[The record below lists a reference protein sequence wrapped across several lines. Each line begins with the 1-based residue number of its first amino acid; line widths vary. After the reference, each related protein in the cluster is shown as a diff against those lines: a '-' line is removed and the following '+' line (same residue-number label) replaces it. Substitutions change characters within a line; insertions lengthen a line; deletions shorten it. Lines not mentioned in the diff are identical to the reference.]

1 MESGSNDIKTV
12 KGLQPIEL
20 APYLL
25 KFNSQ
30 LKSVG
35 FTTLTIKTY
44 SDSVCHFGTW
54 LDHNS
59 LSLCDVTMGTLE
71 LFSRHSCACSG
82 WQRSTFLS
90 KKYLRR
96 VRRFVEYLV
105 EINIVTDHEQ
115 PSTKHVP
122 RWNQDGYIDWLAN
135 DRGLAPIT
143 ITNYVCAL
151 TQILPDLGFD
161 PSQYNA
167 QKIRGVV
174 CQYADNNGPINGK
187 RLTTA
192 LRSYLKYLVSNGLC
206 SFALIAA
213 VPTIAHWRLSELPRY
228 ISVEDVQRV
237 VQSCDTRQP
246 IGLRDH
252 AILLLL
258 AQLGLRASDIANMLI
273 TDIDWNSA
281 TILVRGKSRKV
292 SRLPLP
298 QDVGDAILRYLEDG
312 RAGDT
317 GCTHLFL
324 CVMAPH
330 RPLSAPSIVSG
341 IVSAAIVRS
350 GINTPP
356 YSGAHLL
363 RHSAATGW
371 LRDGISLDTVST
383 ILRHNSADMT
393 MHYAKV
399 DIEALRELAVSW
411 PGEAS

>member
-1 MESGSNDIKTV
+1 MQSRSNIAKTV

-25 KFNSQ
+25 QFNSK

-35 FTTLTIKTY
+35 YTTLTIKTY

-54 LDHNS
+54 MDHNLIS
-59 LSLCDVTMGTLE
+59 PCGITMDTLE
-71 LFSRHSCACSG
+71 LFSKHRCICSG

-90 KKYLRR
+90 RKYLRR

-105 EINIVTDHEQ
+105 EIRVVTDLEQ
-115 PSTKHVP
+115 HSIKHVP
-122 RWNQDGYIDWLAN
+122 SWDQDGYIDWLVS
-135 DRGLAPIT
+135 DRGLAPIS
-143 ITNYVCAL
+143 IQNYVRAL

-161 PSQYNA
+161 PSLYNA
-167 QKIRGVV
+167 QKIHCVT
-174 CQYADNNGPINGK
+174 CQYADQKGPVNAK

-192 LRSYLKYLVSNGLC
+192 LRSYLKFLVAKGLC

-213 VPTIAHWRLSELPRY
+213 VPTIANWRLSELPRY
-228 ISVEDVQRV
+228 ISVEDVRQV
-237 VQSCDTRQP
+237 VQSCDTGQP

-258 AQLGLRASDIANMLI
+258 AQLGLRASDIVNMLV
-273 TDIDWNSA
+273 TDIDWDSA
-281 TILVRGKSRKV
+281 TVLVRGKSRKV

-298 QDVGDAILRYLEDG
+298 QDVGDAILQYLEAG
-312 RAGDT
+312 RARDT
-317 GCTHLFL
+317 ACEQLFL
-324 CVMAPH
+324 CVMAPY

-341 IVSAAIVRS
+341 IVRAAIVRS

-393 MHYAKV
+393 MHYAKI

-411 PGEAS
+411 PGDAS